1 MPRHIT
7 GCRLSLHDQGRACPL
22 TFDKMIILERDQR
35 GWRRRP
41 TWTRARHIRGDAR
54 CLAQSHA
61 AQAGVGSGWGR
72 AAPRSSPPAHGER
85 ARAHGGCEWGLARRH
100 PPPPAPLHTLISSGG
115 EPRGVGAGGQRR
127 LDDGGRAQLRD
138 GAVEGVHDGAHGD
151 LAASRDRVAHG
162 HGAAELRAGVDLRAG
177 AQ

>member
-61 AQAGVGSGWGR
+61 AHHRHQGLCKAAGT
-72 AAPRSSPPAHGER
+72 
-85 ARAHGGCEWGLARRH
+85 ARGATVGGCMTWRSPALQRR
-100 PPPPAPLHTLISSGG
+100 PLPGRRPAA
-115 EPRGVGAGGQRR
+115 GAGGAGRR
-127 LDDGGRAQLRD
+127 PARHRRRMASEPGRTAAVN
-138 GAVEGVHDGAHGD
+138 GASP
-151 LAASRDRVAHG
+151 AATRPHPR
-162 HGAAELRAGVDLRAG
+162 LFTL
-177 AQ
+177 